1 METSQTIE
9 KTMLLLETLALRKSC
24 RAADITEALGIHRS
38 TAYRMLKSLVQL
50 GYVLH
55 HGESGRYSLSRKIE
69 SLADPGAGWG
79 WLKSLADPVL
89 KEVYD
94 RVNETMHLAVLQNNE
109 ISYLSKWESSRSLR
123 VVVQSQAGGH
133 APLYCTGL
141 GKILLA
147 GQEREERERIVDE
160 IEFVP
165 FTPHTIR
172 SAEELNREL
181 KMVGEELVSFDN
193 EEHEEGVSCIAVPLL
208 DKEGEIIAAIS
219 ITVPTLRFT
228 RVRRSELLSLMKQT
242 GTRISEMIDAMQL

>member
-9 KTMLLLETLALRKSC
+9 KTMLLLETLALRKNC

-38 TAYRMLKSLVQL
+38 TAYRMLKSLIQL

-55 HGESGRYSLSRKIE
+55 HGESGYYSLSRKIE
-69 SLADPGAGWG
+69 SLADTGSSWG

-89 KEVYD
+89 QEVYD
-94 RVNETMHLAVLQNNE
+94 RVNETMHLAVLHNNE

-160 IEFVP
+160 IEFTA
-165 FTPHTIR
+165 FTPKTIR
-172 SAEELNREL
+172 SAEELNEEL
-181 KMVGEELVSFDN
+181 KRVGENLISFDD

-219 ITVPTLRFT
+219 ITVPTMRFT
-228 RVRRSELLSLMKQT
+228 EERKGEFLSLMKQT
-242 GTRISEMIDAMQL
+242 GSRISEMIDAMQL